1 MKSLRLL
8 IAIAVAVV
16 TAGSNVIA
24 GEQLKIDPAKSKIT
38 FKVRHLLGSAKGKF
52 TKFGGTLN
60 IDRQHPEES
69 SVTATIQVGSID
81 TGIVKRDE
89 HLRSEEFF
97 NVQKFPEM
105 TFHSRKVKK
114 TAADAGEIL
123 GDLTMHGVTRPIT
136 LQVSLISSS
145 ESILKDRSLRW
156 RITAGPIKRSE
167 FGLVWSKS
175 VESVSMIGDE
185 VSIEMEIETAKT
197 AL

>member
-8 IAIAVAVV
+8 IAIAVAVA
-16 TAGSNVIA
+16 TADSNVIA
-24 GEQLKIDPAKSKIT
+24 GEQLKIDPTKSKIT
-38 FKVRHLLGSAKGKF
+38 FKVKHLLGSAKGKF
-52 TKFGGTLN
+52 TKFSGTLD

-69 SVTATIQVGSID
+69 SVIATIQVASID

-105 TFHSRKVKK
+105 TFKSRQVKK
-114 TAADAGEIL
+114 TGANAGQIT
-123 GDLTMHGVTRPIT
+123 GDLTMHGVTRPVT
-136 LQVSLISSS
+136 LQVSLTSSP
-145 ESILKDRSLRW
+145 ESISKDRSLRW

-167 FGLVWSKS
+167 FGLVWSKT

-185 VSIEMEIETAKT
+185 VNIEMEIETAKT

>member
-16 TAGSNVIA
+16 AAGPNVIA
-24 GEQLKIDPAKSKIT
+24 GEQLRIDPTKSTIT

-52 TKFGGTLN
+52 TKFSGTLDIN
-60 IDRQHPEES
+60 RQHPEES
-69 SVTATIQVGSID
+69 SVSATIQVASID

-105 TFHSRKVKK
+105 TFKSRQVKK
-114 TAADAGEIL
+114 TGANTGQIM
-123 GDLTMHGVTRPIT
+123 GDLTMRGVTRPVT
-136 LQVSLISSS
+136 LQVALASSP
-145 ESILKDRSLRW
+145 ESISKDRSLRW

-185 VSIEMEIETAKT
+185 VNIEMEIETSP
-197 AL
+197 